1 MGIKERRIIKKVS
14 NVLDKLKISMY
25 DEDVINVI
33 VKEFG
38 NVDFT
43 YNGNNLLHIFANTN
57 TNYYCFSMI
66 FSALINKA
74 GLDVNSKNKDGKNFF
89 QVLCSNDVDINQIL
103 EYIYSKY
110 FPEKLDLNS
119 RDNQGHNILGNIILN
134 ENYYNN
140 IEFRKMIS
148 LISSLLDEGCDDVRI
163 FDDSDLTVYEW
174 IHINHA
180 ELEDKIY
187 KNSDIN
193 KDSIS
198 DLLEDAYYGIRESYY
213 KNNVYS
219 LTKLFYKNPEDN
231 IQIIRNIF
239 SKMLSERDDDIN
251 ELNLLSRLHEKKMD
265 AKEEEYISAVNKL
278 FDMGLNPNSPSGF
291 EHRNFISTAID
302 TGFDFDYIYKIT
314 EIALNKGLN
323 FKDSLTPLRELSSND
338 TSGFNLTEMYV
349 LLSKYGY
356 DNLDFDVIKSSTI
369 KNKYDLFFNIRK
381 YGFVKMFDEEANKA
395 SLIFDECLN
404 FNKIYFK
411 RKLTEQENDFFKLI
425 FEVIDWLKISNSN
438 YNDYAFIKQIISIM
452 VEERKNSIVNYKVEP
467 KEILKILK
475 EITSKYIDD
484 SYNKILKKRG

>member
-1 MGIKERRIIKKVS
+1 MGIRERRIIKKAS
-14 NVLDKLKISMY
+14 NVLDKLNISMY
-25 DEDVINVI
+25 DEDVIDVI

-57 TNYYCFSMI
+57 TNYYCYSMI
-66 FSALINKA
+66 FSALINYA
-74 GLDVNSKNKDGKNFF
+74 GLAVNSKNKEGKNFF

-103 EYIYSKY
+103 EYIFSKY
-110 FPEKLDLNS
+110 FPKMLDLNS
-119 RDNQGHNILGNIILN
+119 RDNQGYNILGNIILN

-148 LISSLLDEGCDDVRI
+148 LISSLFDKGCDDVRI
-163 FDDSDLTVYEW
+163 FDDSDLTIYEW
-174 IHINHA
+174 IHKNHV

-198 DLLEDAYYGIRESYY
+198 DLLDDAYNSIRESYY

-219 LTKLFYKNPEDN
+219 LTKLFCENSEDN
-231 IQIIRNIF
+231 IKFVRNIF
-239 SKMLSERDDDIN
+239 SGMLSNHNDDIN

-265 AKEEEYISAVNKL
+265 AKEEEYILAVNKL

-302 TGFDFDYIYKIT
+302 AGFDFDYIYKIT

-323 FKDSLTPLRELSSND
+323 FKDTLSPLSELLSK
-338 TSGFNLTEMYV
+338 TSEFNLMKMYV

-356 DNLDFDVIKSSTI
+356 DNLKFDVIVSSTM
-369 KNKYDLFFNIRK
+369 KNKYELFFNIRK
-381 YGFVKMFDEEANKA
+381 YGFVKMFDEEASKT
-395 SLIFDECLN
+395 SLVFDECLN

-411 RKLTEQENDFFKLI
+411 HKLTEQENDFFKLI

-438 YNDYAFIKQIISIM
+438 YNDYAFVKQIISIM